1 MAKRVA
7 HLERKRYRDER
18 EALKK
23 EIKHLK
29 MKDKQRRRK
38 RAASLEDKLQT
49 GPHNMQDRV
58 GTVDGKSSHL
68 ISMN

>member
-29 MKDKQRRRK
+29 MKDK
-38 RAASLEDKLQT
+38 
-49 GPHNMQDRV
+49 
-58 GTVDGKSSHL
+58 
-68 ISMN
+68 